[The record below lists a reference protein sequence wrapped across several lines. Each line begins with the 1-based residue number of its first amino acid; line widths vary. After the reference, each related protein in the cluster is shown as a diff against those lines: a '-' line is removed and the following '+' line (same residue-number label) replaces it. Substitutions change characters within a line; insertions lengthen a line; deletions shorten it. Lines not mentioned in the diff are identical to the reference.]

1 MLDHIHLDLH
11 GPWHCGNKKFYIWG
25 ATCAFSKYLF
35 CGITRSK
42 KASSAF
48 KFLMNKVIFFAGVP
62 NTITS
67 DRGAEFST
75 KAIDYL
81 HKALGIQR
89 IKTSAYHPSSNSS
102 IERYWRSLDQQ
113 LRKSTT
119 NYADIED
126 ILIPAS
132 FALNSTVNSTTGY
145 APNYLLMAFTPQTAT
160 LFNKFPPIPA
170 DVQQNDP
177 DMILEREQRR
187 LKAFQEV
194 HKRIQARTNY
204 KKAYQDGRGT
214 QTVREVG
221 DQCLIKNHYIPIHA
235 NKKIVPRW
243 KPATKGLPY
252 QIIKASEDGLNL
264 KSLDPTTGKQI
275 DCHTENTR
283 KLPGGKIY
291 PLPKEGPTA
300 KDNPFERIT
309 NTKKSG
315 TYVREARANMKQ
327 PKNHKDFIQHPFLTS
342 ESEGDSEEDDTS
354 SVEQEDSSEDCA
366 APNGCKKP
374 TGNAISWVQCD
385 ACLSWTHFICIDLSE
400 MEINDSE
407 PFYCNKCTPQ
417 TVSTVEDAIFTDDQ
431 QDNAS
436 SFENANLHTKI
447 ADWRHDARQLL
458 PPPTSSIN
466 ASPPAINKEAP
477 VNSASDTVTNE
488 QRKQED
494 LQNEDNPHDHNQH
507 NNSSCSHF
515 RTKPKTS
522 NQYSHS

>member
-1 MLDHIHLDLH
+1 MGRKITFNCDSMITVKDGNKGESNILDSVKAMLSKTNATLRYVKGKDKVLGDFTSQYYAPTYERVQPLFNQNSDNQLSLDNLQDIQKDDDKIQQTILQVSKGESVSDPFYAKMQSHLFISKGALYVRHFDRLLAIIPENKAEDFILQTHLDPMHMHIKAFKLEHKLRQYVYILNISSKIKDVINRCGICLQADQLPLVEERAALRLREPAKSLLDHIHLDLH

-75 KAIDYL
+75 KVIDYL

-194 HKRIQARTNY
+194 HKRIRARANY
-204 KKAYQDGRGT
+204 NKSYHDARGT

-221 DQCLIKNHYIPIHA
+221 DQCLIKNHHIPIHA

-264 KSLDPTTGKQI
+264 KLLDPTTGKQI

-300 KDNPFERIT
+300 
-309 NTKKSG
+309 
-315 TYVREARANMKQ
+315 
-327 PKNHKDFIQHPFLTS
+327 
-342 ESEGDSEEDDTS
+342 
-354 SVEQEDSSEDCA
+354 
-366 APNGCKKP
+366 
-374 TGNAISWVQCD
+374 
-385 ACLSWTHFICIDLSE
+385 
-400 MEINDSE
+400 
-407 PFYCNKCTPQ
+407 
-417 TVSTVEDAIFTDDQ
+417 
-431 QDNAS
+431 
-436 SFENANLHTKI
+436 
-447 ADWRHDARQLL
+447 
-458 PPPTSSIN
+458 
-466 ASPPAINKEAP
+466 
-477 VNSASDTVTNE
+477 
-488 QRKQED
+488 
-494 LQNEDNPHDHNQH
+494 
-507 NNSSCSHF
+507 
-515 RTKPKTS
+515 
-522 NQYSHS
+522 